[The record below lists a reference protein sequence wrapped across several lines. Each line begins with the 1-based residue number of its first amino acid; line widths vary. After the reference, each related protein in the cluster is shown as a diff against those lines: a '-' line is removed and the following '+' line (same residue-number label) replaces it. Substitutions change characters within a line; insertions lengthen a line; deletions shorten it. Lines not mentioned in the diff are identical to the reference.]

1 MDSVVVHY
9 PFHPY
14 YQLTLSVLHTR
25 KSGIVEVRA
34 PDGTIRGLP
43 VWMTQKDTCARIIR
57 WPSPYCSV
65 EALREL
71 RTVVLA
77 ARKSED
83 DRAGNWRGETTSG
96 CEKTTAE

>member
-25 KSGIVEVRA
+25 KSGVVDVRA

-43 VWMTQKDTCARIIR
+43 IWIIQKDTCARLIR
-57 WPSPYCSV
+57 SPFPYCSV
-65 EALREL
+65 EAWREL
-71 RTVVLA
+71 RAVLLSL
-77 ARKSED
+77 RKSED
-83 DRAGNWRGETTSG
+83 NRAGELRMEATSG
-96 CEKTTAE
+96 SEKTTDE

>member
-25 KSGIVEVRA
+25 KSGLVDVRA

-57 WPSPYCSV
+57 SPAPYCSV

-71 RTVVLA
+71 RGVVVA

-83 DRAGNWRGETTSG
+83 DRAGRLRKELGS
-96 CEKTTAE
+96 EKTTDE